1 MTLKPETKRKRQIGI
16 ARKLAKAAMIDK
28 PEWKPAKVYK
38 YLKDVNVGEL
48 IDTSTGLRGV
58 VLDHTPSSTEVLV
71 LKADHHASEDRQ
83 FYLGKHRWATETE
96 VKVIGD

>member
-28 PEWKPAKVYK
+28 PEWKPAKGYK

>member
-28 PEWKPAKVYK
+28 PQWKPAKGYK

>member
-1 MTLKPETKRKRQIGI
+1 MKPETKRKRQIGI

-28 PEWKPAKVYK
+28 PEWKPAKGYK
-38 YLKDVNVGEL
+38 YLKDISVCEL
-48 IDTSTGLRGV
+48 IDTSTGLRGI

>member
-1 MTLKPETKRKRQIGI
+1 MKPETKRKRQIGI

-28 PEWKPAKVYK
+28 PEWKPAKGYK

>member
-1 MTLKPETKRKRQIGI
+1 MTLKPESKRKRQIGI

-28 PEWKPAKVYK
+28 PEWKPAKGYK

>member
-1 MTLKPETKRKRQIGI
+1 
-16 ARKLAKAAMIDK
+16 MIDK
-28 PEWKPAKVYK
+28 PECKPAKGYK

-71 LKADHHASEDRQ
+71 LKADHHSPDDRQ
-83 FYLGKHRWATETE
+83 FCLGKHRWATETE

>member
-28 PEWKPAKVYK
+28 PEWKPAKGYK

-48 IDTSTGLRGV
+48 IDTSTGLRGI

-71 LKADHHASEDRQ
+71 LKANHHPTEDRQ

>member
-16 ARKLAKAAMIDK
+16 ARQLAKAAMIDK
-28 PEWKPAKVYK
+28 PEWKPAKGYK